1 MAPPVTLPT
10 RLIGD
15 TPVSAMGFGAMGFS
29 AFYIPKDKTDEGRL
43 KDTSDVYGDNEDLIG
58 KWFERTGKRD
68 DIFLATKFGL
78 AHGDPSRKVNCDPS
92 YVRTA
97 FENSCRRLKTDHI
110 DLWYVHRADPTVPI
124 ELTIKAMAEL
134 VKGGRV
140 KYLGLSEVSARTLRR
155 AHAVHPIAALQSEY
169 SPITLDIE
177 AEDEVHGVM
186 KACRELGVKVIAY
199 SPLGRGFLT
208 GQIKSRAELDPDD
221 YRLLIPR
228 FSEENFPRVLQLAA
242 GLKAIGEKHTVVID
256 GKAQPATAGQVA
268 LAWVLAQ
275 GEDVI
280 PIPGTTKEKYLK
292 ENIAALQLE
301 LTDAELAQVRR
312 VAEEAQ
318 ASVGDRVD
326 SSFMPTLFAETPE
339 LA

>member
-1 MAPPVTLPT
+1 MSTAIT
-10 RLIGD
+10 
-15 TPVSAMGFGAMGFS
+15 
-29 AFYIPKDKTDEGRL
+29 K
-43 KDTSDVYGDNEDLIG
+43 
-58 KWFERTGKRD
+58 RTGKRD

-97 FENSCRRLKTDHI
+97 LENSCRRLKTDHI

-134 VKGGRV
+134 VKEGRV
-140 KYLGLSEVSARTLRR
+140 TYIGLSEVSARTLRR

-242 GLKAIGEKHTVVID
+242 GLKAIGEKHTVVVD

-292 ENIAALQLE
+292 ENVAALQLK
-301 LTDAELAQVRR
+301 LSDAEL
-312 VAEEAQ
+312 AQ